1 MEISVPEDGGPNKY
15 AFPIFSDLINH
26 FFPHSQKNATT
37 WTAQESLV
45 AGLMPPEVFATAVS
59 FCRRVGFMEA
69 LSNEDVVVDED
80 WERKLD
86 VAVERDEG
94 VRHKVRAYFNKL
106 GEENSSM
113 LNRFMEVAWFGMVWD
128 GSGLD
133 GVRDVWVDLV
143 GVVPERSWKNSVQ
156 KLESLKKAVLIGT
169 KSGGRAVTARAL
181 GIVGSHEAL
190 EESLLVSMTEEMV
203 AYAQGLDKTFGAEG
217 GSVNGGIL
225 TLGFLLSRLKLR
237 GRLDSLPKELVHKSV
252 DVIVNALLES
262 KDQTTLDAA
271 VRSFSEISI
280 FAVVHRDYFQNTYT
294 KILGR
299 LTELGK
305 KGKEKA
311 VLAIGHFAIVFPSSD
326 KLIVEEL
333 LQALFAF
340 HENRQA
346 EVNFATGEA
355 IACLAGGWRSKSVR
369 GKVDIA
375 GYENAKPPEDL
386 AEERLGE
393 VLETV
398 MGKMSDTK
406 PSLRKAV
413 CVWMLCL
420 LEYCGEEQQ
429 VKSRLG
435 EMQKGFRGYLVDR
448 DGMLM
453 SFSQVFKISLT
464 GGFGG

>member
-1 MEISVPEDGGPNKY
+1 MEISVPGDEGPNKY
-15 AFPIFSDLINH
+15 AFPIFSELIGH

-45 AGLMPPEVFATAVS
+45 AGLMPPEVFTTAVS
-59 FCRRVGFMEA
+59 FCRRVGLMEA
-69 LSNEDVVVDED
+69 LSNEYVVVDED

-86 VAVERDEG
+86 AAVERDEG
-94 VRHKVRAYFNKL
+94 VRNKIRTYFSKL
-106 GEENSSM
+106 EEENSCM
-113 LNRFMEVAWFGMVWD
+113 LSRFMEVAWLGMVWD

-156 KLESLKKAVLIGT
+156 KLESLKKAALIGT
-169 KSGGRAVTARAL
+169 KSEGRVVTSRAL
-181 GIVGSHEAL
+181 GIVGSHESL
-190 EESLLVSMTEEMV
+190 EESLLVSMTEELV
-203 AYAQGLDKTFGAEG
+203 ACAQGLDKTFGAEG
-217 GSVNGGIL
+217 GKVHGGIL

-237 GRLDSLPKELVHKSV
+237 GRLNSLPKELVHKSV
-252 DVIVNALLES
+252 DVIVNALLET
-262 KDQTTLDAA
+262 KDQTILDAA

-280 FAVVHRDYFQNTYT
+280 FAVVHGDYFQNTYT
-294 KILGR
+294 RILDR

-311 VLAIGHFAIVFPSSD
+311 VLAIGHFAVVFPSSH
-326 KLIVEEL
+326 KPIVDEL

-340 HENRQA
+340 HENRQV
-346 EVNFATGEA
+346 EVNFAAGEA
-355 IACLAGGWRSKSVR
+355 IACLAGGWQSKSVR

-375 GYENAKPPEDL
+375 GYENTKPTEGQ

-393 VLETV
+393 VLKTV
-398 MGKMSDTK
+398 VGMMSDTK

-413 CVWMLCL
+413 CVWVLCL
-420 LEYCGEEQQ
+420 LEYCGEEKQ

-448 DGMLM
+448 DGMLVP
-453 SFSQVFKISLT
+453 FSQVL
-464 GGFGG
+464 